1 MLPGTPPHSPVTQRA
16 TQPGAAGLSS
26 PVSAQFFAPGAACW
40 FALTVHPKHEQ
51 LAERGLKNHGFE
63 AYLPVHRLRRQWS
76 DRRKDLDMVL
86 FPGYVFCR
94 FDPAHKLRVL
104 QSPAVR
110 SIVSS
115 GREPLPVDEA
125 EISSVRAVIASG
137 RPVDLCPY
145 MRVGQGVRVRSGPF
159 EAVRGVIARVKDS
172 WRVVVSVEAL
182 GCSVA
187 VEVDADQVTPEPVLR
202 DLLRERMAD
211 GRYQT

>member
-1 MLPGTPPHSPVTQRA
+1 MLPGNLASETPN
-16 TQPGAAGLSS
+16 
-26 PVSAQFFAPGAACW
+26 W

-63 AYLPVHRLRRQWS
+63 AYLPVHRVRRQWS

-94 FDPAHKLRVL
+94 FDPTQKLRVL

-110 SIVSS
+110 SIVST
-115 GREPLPVDEA
+115 GREPLPVDDA
-125 EISSVRAVIASG
+125 EISSVRALISTG
-137 RPVDLCPY
+137 RPIDVCPY
-145 MRVGQGVRVRSGPF
+145 IRVGQRVRVSHGPF
-159 EAVRGVIARVKDS
+159 ESLRGLIVRVKDS

-187 VEVDADQVTPEPVLR
+187 VEVDADHVFPEKALP
-202 DLLRERMAD
+202 ERMAD